1 MVLIS
6 STSAMRFLPFFR
18 QAKDP
23 RLAYRLAVILCS
35 LILLAAALPLCAS
48 QGSGAD
54 SNTQQPAATSPASLS
69 QISQEYTIA
78 PDDLLNISVID
89 VPELSQD
96 YRVGADGTIVIPMLS
111 EPIDAEGL
119 TPRELSAVISNK
131 LRGAGLVSHPFVTVT
146 VKTSRVNS
154 VAITGAVK
162 SPQIYPLFGQ
172 TTLLNVLS
180 QAGGLSD
187 SAADTAI
194 ITRGEIA
201 MRILGLQDKAGDPVP
216 QTLKVNLKKLLQNGD
231 SSANVAIY
239 PGDSVTVQ
247 QAGIV
252 YVVGAVNRAG
262 GYTLAG
268 AWQDMTVLKAI
279 ALAGNVTST
288 ALQKK
293 TVIIRKNPS
302 AKNGREEIPVN
313 LKKILAGHAP
323 DQRLE
328 ANDVLFV
335 PDSTAKKAFRQ
346 GVQAALG
353 IGSSLLI
360 YHAPL

>member
-1 MVLIS
+1 MQV
-6 STSAMRFLPFFR
+6 LPFFR
-18 QAKDP
+18 QAKGP
-23 RLAYRLAVILCS
+23 RLVCRLAVILCS
-35 LILLAAALPLCAS
+35 LILLAAASPLCAS
-48 QGSGAD
+48 QGSSGAD
-54 SNTQQPAATSPASLS
+54 SNTQQPAATSPATSS
-69 QISQEYTIA
+69 QITEEYIIA
-78 PDDLLNISVID
+78 PDDLLNVSVVD

-96 YRVGADGTIVIPMLS
+96 YRVGADGTIVIPMLP

-131 LRGAGLVSHPFVTVT
+131 LRGAGLVSRPFVTVT

-187 SAADTAI
+187 GAADTAI
-194 ITRGEIA
+194 INRGEIA
-201 MRILGLQDKAGDPVP
+201 MRILGLRDKAGDPVP
-216 QTLKVNLKKLLQNGD
+216 QILKVNLKKLLQSGD

-252 YVVGAVNRAG
+252 YVIGAVNRAG

-268 AWQDMTVLKAI
+268 SWQDMTVLKAI

-288 ALQKK
+288 AKQKK

-302 AKNGREEIPVN
+302 ANNGREEIPVN

-335 PDSTAKKAFRQ
+335 PDSTAKKAFRR
-346 GVQAALG
+346 GVQSALG
-353 IGSSLLI
+353 VGTGLLI